1 MPAKYAKYAKIKEE
15 KFRLFRVFRGQNFL
29 RNFISIF
36 ISFLLILTFVTFQKI
51 RAQETSPFA
60 QNLHQWGAVSL
71 FNGLP
76 SDSVRAITQDK
87 EGLMWFG
94 TDNGL
99 AKYDGRRVQA
109 VSLAGVKSDKIK
121 TLRVSATGTL
131 WIGTESGATRF
142 YDGAFY
148 PIQETEDYPIVA
160 ITEDS
165 SGKLI
170 LATESG
176 RLFECKENEDKSLNV
191 KMNFPD
197 SLEKITSSLQ
207 VTSLAVDADKYI
219 LGTLGRSLV
228 TIEDG
233 EASEIYSRP
242 RPFFVNALVRDR
254 VGNIWFGT
262 DAKRSG
268 SGLYLAKDLTRPV
281 NIGSE
286 IGAVSSFAINE
297 ENEIWIGTTERG
309 AYLFK
314 QEKEIAHYTFE
325 NSAGGL
331 RSNRIYTVFIDR
343 EGVIWFGTDRGISRF
358 DPESFFNEVL
368 AENSNSNFIR
378 TLFQS
383 KDGRIFGGT
392 NRGLF
397 IKDNGDWEMVPKF
410 ERDVVYAIS
419 ENTSGEILIGT
430 SEGLFKLNGE
440 ELIDDEVRG
449 IEKFQGKTY
458 ASVLGNGVRRI
469 LEDGESERVFSN
481 NSLITLRSSDNKL
494 WIGTA
499 EDGVFSFDGK
509 TVVAETS
516 LAELKGTTI
525 RQIAGNIDQGLW
537 FATEKGLYVVQDG
550 ILTKVVPDMV
560 ARDVVIDKD
569 GSIWCG
575 TVGFGLLHIKFDKE
589 FGWIVSNLGVEQ
601 GLPSQQIFTVLL
613 LENRLLIGSNRGI
626 ADYVPSQDP
635 PLILPTRIISQRL
648 HQPAELIEGINL
660 DYPQNSLTV
669 EVAALSN
676 RTFPEQFQYA
686 FLIKDSKGEII
697 DKRISRD
704 SRFLMDNLKPDKYS
718 VEIRAFDKDLRV
730 SDTLKFQFSIASAP
744 FPWTSTALAVLLAI
758 ASIALIWAFIER
770 GRIQNANRK
779 LAAARL
785 DLANEAERERR
796 RIARDLHDQTL
807 ADLRNLMLM
816 SDKLPEAE
824 NGDMKMSFRDEVES
838 VSDEIRRICEDL
850 SPSVLENVGFSAS
863 LEFLLSHTFTQI
875 DKDFDYKFICREDL
889 EERLDLLPYE
899 QMQIYRI
906 AQEVLN
912 NIAKHSGADYI
923 EMKVTTSEDD
933 GFTLRIKNNGE
944 QFDAENAKRGRGI
957 SNIKARANLV
967 KSTVSWEKR
976 DLGGMTFTLRK
987 KPLNGDK

>member
-1 MPAKYAKYAKIKEE
+1 MPTKHTKDTKIKE
-15 KFRLFRVFRGQNFL
+15 KHFRLFHIFHEQIFL
-29 RNFISIF
+29 RVSCSALISCLLILNFIS
-36 ISFLLILTFVTFQKI
+36 LPTTK
-51 RAQETSPFA
+51 AQETSPFA

-76 SDSVRAITQDK
+76 SDSVRAIAQDK

-109 VSLAGVKSDKIK
+109 VSLAGVKSEKIK
-121 TLRVSATGTL
+121 TLKVSATGTL

-142 YDGAFY
+142 LDGTFS
-148 PIQETEDYPIVA
+148 PVQETEDYSVVA

-165 SGKLI
+165 SGKMI

-176 RLFECKENEDKSLNV
+176 RIFECKENENKSV
-191 KMNFPD
+191 DVEINFPS
-197 SLEKITSSLQ
+197 SLENITNSLQ
-207 VTSLAVDADKYI
+207 VTSLAVDEDKYI
-219 LGTLGRSLV
+219 LGTLGRGLITV
-228 TIEDG
+228 EDG
-233 EASEIYSRP
+233 EANEIFSRP
-242 RPFFVNALVRDR
+242 RPFFINTIVRDR
-254 VGNIWFGT
+254 VGDIWYGT

-268 SGLYLAKDLTRPV
+268 SGLYLAKDLARPV
-281 NIGSE
+281 NTGAE
-286 IGAVSSFAINE
+286 IGAVSSFAVNE
-297 ENEIWIGTTERG
+297 ENELWIGTTERG
-309 AYLFK
+309 VYLLK

-331 RSNRIYTVFIDR
+331 RSNRIYTIFIDR

-358 DPESFFNEVL
+358 DPESFFNKVL

-383 KDGRIFGGT
+383 ADGRIFSGT

-397 IKDNGDWEMVPKF
+397 IKNDDDWQTVPRF

-419 ENTSGEILIGT
+419 ENNSGEVLVGT

-440 ELIDDEVRG
+440 EVIDEEVRG
-449 IEKFQGKTY
+449 IEKFQGRTY
-458 ASVLGNGVRRI
+458 ASVLGSGVRRI
-469 LEDGESERVFSN
+469 SQDGEGETIFSN
-481 NSLITLRSSDNKL
+481 DSLITLHSSDNKL

-499 EDGVFSFDGK
+499 ENGVFSFDGK
-509 TVVAETS
+509 NVFAETP
-516 LAELKGTTI
+516 LAELKETTI
-525 RQIAGNIDQGLW
+525 RQITGNIDEGLW

-550 ILTKVVPDMV
+550 ILNQVVPDMV

-569 GSIWCG
+569 GSVWCG
-575 TVGFGLLHIKFDKE
+575 TIGFGLLHIKFDKE

-613 LENRLLIGSNRGI
+613 LEDRLLIGSNRGI
-626 ADYVPSQDP
+626 AGYVPSQDP

-648 HQPAELIEGINL
+648 HQPAELIEGISL

-686 FLIKDSKGEII
+686 FLIKNSQGEVI

-704 SRFLMDNLKPDKYS
+704 SRFLMDNLEPDKYS

-758 ASIALIWAFIER
+758 ASIALIWAFVER
-770 GRIQNANRK
+770 GRIKSANSK

-816 SDKLPEAE
+816 SDKLPESE
-824 NGDMKMSFRDEVES
+824 NGEMKTNFRDEVES

-863 LEFLLSHTFTQI
+863 LEFLLSHTFMQVE
-875 DKDFDYKFICREDL
+875 KEFDYKFICREDL
-889 EERLDLLPYE
+889 EESLDLLPYE

-923 EMKVTTSEDD
+923 EMKITTSETD
-933 GFTLRIKNNGE
+933 GFTLRIENNGE

-957 SNIKARANLV
+957 SNIRARANLV
-967 KSTVSWEKR
+967 KSKVTWEKR